1 MRRNLQ
7 SLFASN
13 GNAVADRGVAEIV
26 ADALRASDWTVQQ
39 EPIIGGV
46 QPDLL
51 ASDPAGDRSY
61 VVEIKSPGEA
71 GHFADVAQVA
81 AYRRAVQAALGREV
95 GAVLVIE
102 GDASANTADA
112 ARELG
117 VTLLATD
124 AAHPDDAAEA
134 LVNQLHA

>member
-1 MRRNLQ
+1 MPRNLQ
-7 SLFASN
+7 SLFVSN
-13 GNAVADRGVAEIV
+13 GSSAVARGVAEIV
-26 ADALRASDWTVQQ
+26 ADTLRASHWTVEE

-51 ASDPAGDRSY
+51 ASDPAGDHSY
-61 VVEIKSPGEA
+61 VVEIKAPGEA

-81 AYRRAVQAALGREV
+81 AYRRAAQAALGRNV
-95 GAVLVIE
+95 GAILVIE
-102 GDASANTADA
+102 GDASANTTEA

-124 AAHPDDAAEA
+124 AAHPDGAAAA
-134 LVNQLHA
+134 LVSHLSA

>member
-1 MRRNLQ
+1 MRNLQ
-7 SLFASN
+7 SLFVSN
-13 GNAVADRGVAEIV
+13 GPSAVGRGVAKIV
-26 ADALRASDWTVQQ
+26 ADAFRASDWTVQE

-81 AYRRAVQAALGREV
+81 AYRRAAQAALGREV
-95 GAVLVIE
+95 GAILVIE
-102 GDASANTADA
+102 GDASANTAEA

-117 VTLLATD
+117 VTLVAAD
-124 AAHPDDAAEA
+124 AAHPDGTAEA
-134 LVNQLHA
+134 LVNHLHA

>member
-1 MRRNLQ
+1 ME
-7 SLFASN
+7 
-13 GNAVADRGVAEIV
+13 RGVAEIV
-26 ADALRASDWTVQQ
+26 AEALRARHWTIQE

-51 ASDPAGDRSY
+51 ASDPQGGRSY

-81 AYRRAVQAALGREV
+81 AYRRAAQAALGRDVE
-95 GAVLVIE
+95 AILVIE
-102 GDASANTADA
+102 GDASENTAEA

-117 VTLLATD
+117 VTLLAAD
-124 AAHPDDAAEA
+124 PAHPEYAAEA
-134 LVNQLHA
+134 LVSHLHA